1 MLVKLLLLAAACC
14 TAASVLV
21 AFLAW
26 RAWRRLRAS
35 LRVQQRLRAVRVWV
49 TPPGIRREV
58 AALRRELAE
67 TVGATPHAVAVVQ
80 RATGSVGELPI
91 LTRRLQRVAGTLD
104 AELQLLAN
112 EPDAGEVARLLPP
125 ARARVDD
132 VGRVAR
138 SIRRAAAAGLGAEH
152 TAGVRMLSADVERE
166 VTALALGVETLV
178 ALAAD
183 RPVARS
189 A

>member
-1 MLVKLLLLAAACC
+1 MLEELLLIAATFFTVVSA
-14 TAASVLV
+14 LV
-21 AFLAW
+21 AFAVW
-26 RAWRRLRAS
+26 RTWRRLRAS
-35 LRVQQRLRAVRVWV
+35 LRLRRRLRTVKVWV
-49 TPPGIRREV
+49 TPPGTRREV

-67 TVGATPHAVAVVQ
+67 IVDATPHAVAVVQ
-80 RATGSVGELPI
+80 RASGSVGELPL
-91 LTRRLQRVAGTLD
+91 LTRRLQRVAATLD
-104 AELQLLAN
+104 VELQLLAN
-112 EPDAGEVARLLPP
+112 EPDAREVARVLPA
-125 ARARVDD
+125 ARAGVDD

-138 SIRRAAAAGLGAEH
+138 TIRRAAAAGLGAEH

-166 VTALALGVETLV
+166 VAALALGVETLV

>member
-1 MLVKLLLLAAACC
+1 MLEELLLIAA
-14 TAASVLV
+14 TVFTVASALV

-35 LRVQQRLRAVRVWV
+35 LRLQRRLRAVKVWV
-49 TPPGIRREV
+49 TPPGTRREV

-67 TVGATPHAVAVVQ
+67 IADATPHAVAVVQ
-80 RATGSVGELPI
+80 RASGSVGELPL

-104 AELQLLAN
+104 VELELLAN
-112 EPDAGEVARLLPP
+112 EPDAREVARVLPA

-138 SIRRAAAAGLGAEH
+138 TIRRAAAAGLGAEH

-166 VTALALGVETLV
+166 VAALALGVETLV

-183 RPVARS
+183 RPVTRS